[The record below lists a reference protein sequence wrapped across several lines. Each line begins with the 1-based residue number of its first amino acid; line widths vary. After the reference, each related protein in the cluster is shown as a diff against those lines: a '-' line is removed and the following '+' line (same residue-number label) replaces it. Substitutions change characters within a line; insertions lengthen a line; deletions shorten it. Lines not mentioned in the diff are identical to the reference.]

1 MTALGKAI
9 AKGYK
14 ATHDGVTKLY
24 RKTTNVFGMS
34 SDELIASGDDV
45 VRRFLQRSQKF
56 DDLVAKYGDDI
67 LQFKPQ
73 GLNPNEIPQSLYN
86 DMLSKYSP
94 LLSDAKKKEFLNGLI
109 KSGSDIPVK
118 NIVNQGEELVKIVP
132 AGKDPGLSSFF
143 MSKSEF
149 AKLKT
154 SGNLEQKLGLPI
166 SSHAPKYD
174 VFKITATK
182 QTTIYNSTVA
192 ETIQNGYRTTGG
204 ATQSLVPDVTNGW
217 STPELIES
225 FIP

>member
-1 MTALGKAI
+1 
-9 AKGYK
+9 
-14 ATHDGVTKLY
+14 
-24 RKTTNVFGMS
+24 
-34 SDELIASGDDV
+34 
-45 VRRFLQRSQKF
+45 
-56 DDLVAKYGDDI
+56 
-67 LQFKPQ
+67 
-73 GLNPNEIPQSLYN
+73 
-86 DMLSKYSP
+86 
-94 LLSDAKKKEFLNGLI
+94 
-109 KSGSDIPVK
+109 
-118 NIVNQGEELVKIVP
+118 
-132 AGKDPGLSSFF
+132 